1 MRARASVRPRSIE
14 LRDAPDRPDTRRR
27 LLETAGQ
34 VFAERG
40 LDAVTGLEITK
51 RAGVNS
57 AAINYYFGGVG
68 GLYEAVLLE
77 ARSRLPSFETLSA
90 AVAEKTDARAKLY
103 AAVELVV
110 AVLTGPTPQSWI
122 LRLLMRE
129 ILSPSTA
136 FERLLLEAEGL
147 PKLRMLKGIVAEIMN
162 LPIDH
167 PAVAQ
172 GCISTVAPLQVMLI
186 GGRGVLELAYP
197 ELDLAASGAP
207 MLVERMVGFALG
219 GLDAI
224 AEAEMARS
232 GRSG

>member
-1 MRARASVRPRSIE
+1 
-14 LRDAPDRPDTRRR
+14 
-27 LLETAGQ
+27 
-34 VFAERG
+34 
-40 LDAVTGLEITK
+40 
-51 RAGVNS
+51 
-57 AAINYYFGGVG
+57 
-68 GLYEAVLLE
+68 
-77 ARSRLPSFETLSA
+77 
-90 AVAEKTDARAKLY
+90 
-103 AAVELVV
+103 
-110 AVLTGPTPQSWI
+110 
-122 LRLLMRE
+122 
-129 ILSPSTA
+129 
-136 FERLLLEAEGL
+136 
-147 PKLRMLKGIVAEIMN
+147 MLKGIVAEIMN